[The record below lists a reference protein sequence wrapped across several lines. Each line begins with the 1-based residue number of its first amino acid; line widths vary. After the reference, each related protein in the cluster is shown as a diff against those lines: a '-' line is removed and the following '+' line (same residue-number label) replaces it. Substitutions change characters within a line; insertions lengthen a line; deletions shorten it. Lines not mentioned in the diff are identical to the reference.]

1 MKRSIRQKMK
11 AKLNEL
17 SKQEAKEKTKKIE
30 EKLLSL
36 DAFLDAL
43 SIGAYYPLEKEVC
56 TLSIIRA
63 LYKKKQFSL
72 PHLEERGVMRFA
84 LFKGFKAIKK
94 GRFGIPEPHPKEETE
109 PSDVLLVPGLA
120 FDEKGARIGRGKGY
134 YDRYLK
140 GKKVL
145 KISLAYEF
153 QVLKSIPLEPH
164 DIMVDYI
171 ITEKRI
177 RTIKS

>member
-11 AKLNEL
+11 AKLKEL
-17 SKQEAKEKTKKIE
+17 SEQKAKEKTKKIE

-43 SIGAYYPLEKEVC
+43 SIGAYYPLEKEMC
-56 TLSIIRA
+56 TLSIIR
-63 LYKKKQFSL
+63 KFHPKKQISL
-72 PHLEERGVMRFA
+72 PYLKERGVMRFA
-84 LFKGFKAIKK
+84 LFKGFKTLKK
-94 GRFGIPEPHPKEETE
+94 GRFGIPEPHPKEETK
-109 PSDVLLVPGLA
+109 SHDVLLVPGLA

-153 QVLKSIPLEPH
+153 QVLKSISLEPH
-164 DIMVDYI
+164 DIKVDYI

-177 RTIKS
+177 RAIQS